1 MKDCKLY
8 ICTALFI
15 CITAVKLCF
24 PESTGAIRSRVKAM
38 LSRNVDYTELV
49 ETMGWSIGHKDSM
62 VQALA
67 QLLEQGELV
76 SAGCMDDE

>member
-1 MKDCKLY
+1 VKDCKLY

-24 PESTGAIRSRVKAM
+24 PESTGEIRSRVKAM
-38 LSRNVDYTELV
+38 LSRNVDYTELMQ
-49 ETMGWSIGHKDSM
+49 TMGRSMGGKEAM

-67 QLLEQGELV
+67 QLFEPGELV

>member
-1 MKDCKLY
+1 
-8 ICTALFI
+8 
-15 CITAVKLCF
+15 
-24 PESTGAIRSRVKAM
+24 M